1 MKNKLQVTVVNP
13 RSCRKR
19 ICCEDCELAY
29 SKQDYLLFFTLHKL
43 VYFNMLAEDGKLMK
57 ICDSCLVSLAS
68 MTCAKYDL
76 PYITIIIKGTEN
88 TKQINIDYTK
98 DHEFEKELI
107 KVFKKI
113 K

>member
-1 MKNKLQVTVVNP
+1 
-13 RSCRKR
+13 
-19 ICCEDCELAY
+19 
-29 SKQDYLLFFTLHKL
+29 
-43 VYFNMLAEDGKLMK
+43 MLAEDGKLMK

-88 TKQINIDYTK
+88 TKQINIEYSK
-98 DHEFEKELI
+98 DPEFEKELI

>member
-19 ICCEDCELAY
+19 ICCEGCELAY
-29 SKQDYLLFFTLHKL
+29 SKQDYLLFFTLRKL

-88 TKQINIDYTK
+88 TKQINIEYSK
-98 DHEFEKELI
+98 DPEFEQELI
-107 KVFKKI
+107 KIFKKI